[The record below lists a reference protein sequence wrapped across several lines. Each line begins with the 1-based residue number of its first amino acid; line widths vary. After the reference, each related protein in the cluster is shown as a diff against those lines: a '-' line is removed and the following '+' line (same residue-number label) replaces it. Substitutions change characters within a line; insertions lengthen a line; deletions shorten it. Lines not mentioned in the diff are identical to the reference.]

1 MEKPDFQHPTVI
13 EGTALFVSDAHLG
26 TSSGVDSLT
35 REKMLVDM
43 LRQHRDSLKHVFLL
57 GDMFDFW
64 FEYKDVVPKGYF
76 KLFNILS
83 ELHENGTEIYY
94 FTGNHDMWVQDYFT
108 RSFGCKVFYQQQ
120 VFDINGKR
128 CVIGHGD
135 GIGGKQRR
143 YLFIKHVFAFKPNR
157 VLYSM
162 LHPRQAFAIAKFFS
176 RKSRASHD
184 ESLFTFQG
192 EREFQVQYARKL
204 LETEPVDCFIYGHRH
219 TPAELAL
226 SDSSHFF
233 NIGDWLNHF
242 SYLLFPSDGSEPSLQ
257 YYEP

>member
-26 TSSGVDSLT
+26 ASSGVESLT

-108 RSFGCKVFYQQQ
+108 RSFGCKVFY
-120 VFDINGKR
+120 
-128 CVIGHGD
+128 
-135 GIGGKQRR
+135 
-143 YLFIKHVFAFKPNR
+143 P
-157 VLYSM
+157 
-162 LHPRQAFAIAKFFS
+162 
-176 RKSRASHD
+176 
-184 ESLFTFQG
+184 
-192 EREFQVQYARKL
+192 
-204 LETEPVDCFIYGHRH
+204 
-219 TPAELAL
+219 
-226 SDSSHFF
+226 
-233 NIGDWLNHF
+233 
-242 SYLLFPSDGSEPSLQ
+242 
-257 YYEP
+257 